1 MLQVHYREP
10 VRPGGGGVFAV
21 PDNGGRVVCGERGEV
36 VVKRVVPFDLSEDP
50 TEVGVAGVVSGVGE

>member
-1 MLQVHYREP
+1 MLQVHNREP

-50 TEVGVAGVVSGVGE
+50 T